1 MIKLKTAYIIK
12 NESMYWKEDI
22 LMRES
27 RRMKC
32 MKKKWMALVLSG
44 VLFLQSAGMAYGAE
58 FSDGVGVEICNDFEK
73 QNEKE
78 TSEENTPEAND
89 ISEGFSDNNEI
100 TEEDQFSGGLEE
112 EQNSQEKELDE
123 ENDAVSAT
131 ASQTSGTCGK
141 NLKWEFKN
149 GTLTIWGDEYM
160 SSTPWLDFVDNIKKI
175 VIKQGVRNIERYA
188 FYECSGL
195 TSVTIPNSVTWVG
208 DDAFSRCSGLTS
220 VTIPNSVMWIGD
232 DAFSRCS
239 GLTSVTIPSSVT
251 SIGRYAFYECSGLIS
266 VTIPSS
272 VTGINYNAF
281 SGCSGLTSV
290 TIPNSVTW
298 IGTDAFSGCS
308 GLTSVTIPNSV
319 KRIVYNAFSGCSGL
333 ISVTI
338 PSSVTTI
345 ERDTFSG
352 CSGLTSVTIP
362 SSVTTIERDAFY
374 ECSGLTDVYYKGSET
389 EWKKINIGS
398 NNGALENAKIH
409 YNSSAPSSDK
419 KFSLTI
425 SKPPLI
431 LGNYNSLFID
441 YEASVAGN
449 AASKVKQIK
458 WESSDP
464 SVAEVDEKSVG
475 LITGQGNSSGCSWID
490 LLTYNAGKTVIT
502 GTAPDGRKASVEV
515 EIEPKLSTEGCSG
528 SITKESL
535 VTLCTVTLK
544 KANKKYLESFMEN
557 LKVTPEA
564 GVKVRDTSYTIAK
577 DGKSAKFTSYVNLIG
592 MENAYVKCTSQG
604 GQSVKLLICWE
615 STVDILTS
623 DYNYEAVLKKWM
635 NDEGTQN
642 SINYLTGN
650 KNYVNTLMVAQSEKS
665 YLGELVENTS
675 NLVFGG
681 FGGWKNYWTG
691 STKKEEARKILAG
704 LLTVY
709 SDEVE
714 SLSIAETANELSDA
728 FLSALKNAN
737 WAYAIKYGLSSKEIE
752 ELSKLCTKDHI
763 ENFFF
768 ESKYTELSKYLARVG
783 GYGEDSK
790 IIKCIRAFSKSDE
803 AIKTVSKKLEFLGN
817 GLTALK
823 LCDSTI
829 KRYYELETLSRAD
842 QRYCEILLYL
852 KQNCSYVPVQQ
863 AAADLYAVIN
873 DELGAQ
879 QEYLL
884 KEITD
889 EITEKAVNKI
899 LDTAISRVPMSAVI
913 YNSYKYSVGF
923 ANLLFHT
930 ADAQKQKDNMT
941 CAAYIG
947 TYLSEWLNANKATYL
962 SSYGNTKNEAA
973 QKTVFAYYMLLK
985 TRMTGEESC
994 RKFMELIKYKKGS
1007 RQYNVSLEITSTLES
1022 MEKLLKS
1029 NGALMNRYLSS
1040 VVACPVDVTVCNA
1053 SGSPVLTVRDGQES
1067 SGTVNGIYYNVYYNP
1082 LEQDYAKI
1090 INLPSSGGYTLKCTG
1105 NDLGKVYYSVSSISA
1120 DGSLTRK
1127 EADEIPVKK
1136 GSQIQIDNIS
1146 SQTPIC
1152 KLEDKDGSKKEYPV
1166 QDEKKDYV
1174 AVSSLKTDKTEVVIS
1189 TGEKEIITLS
1199 IAPENATNKGVEWA
1213 SKNPDIATV
1222 NADGVITG
1230 ISAGTTT
1237 VRATT
1242 VETSGVYADITIK
1255 VTDNTGKP
1263 ATPTPAPSKPAMP
1276 QIVSV
1281 SESYNAFTFKW
1292 DAVSDANGYQIYRK
1306 VNSGKWKPLKTTTK
1320 TSYKDKAVK
1329 AGYKYSYTVKAY
1341 RTENSK
1347 KIFSEYNKKGLS
1359 GKLNTSISLAAKNKT
1374 VVISWKKTTGAAGYY
1389 VYRSE
1394 NKTGK
1399 FSRIKTTSARTLKYT
1414 DTKVKDG
1421 GTYNYKVVPFGKVNN
1436 KNVSGSSSAVKTVT
1450 LSKKQTANGSGYKF
1464 IEGINKIIPLL
1475 EEEQLSGDKYYT
1487 KTYHIDDDADKQKVV
1502 SFQYRKGEQ
1511 GTNYFSIVCQPD
1523 VSHNG
1528 GYIVLTWH
1536 EGETKPL
1543 LDVYYVKDSD
1553 YNVNGYLSYQK
1564 KGNDYILDFTKNSTL
1579 KFKFTPKSKSDK
1591 YTLTQLNTMANETF
1605 HEVLQM
1611 LDSCMK
1617 QNMNMSIKD
1626 LGFKNY

>member
-1 MIKLKTAYIIK
+1 
-12 NESMYWKEDI
+12 
-22 LMRES
+22 
-27 RRMKC
+27 

-44 VLFLQSAGMAYGAE
+44 VLFLQSAGMSYGAE
-58 FSDGVGVEICNDFEK
+58 FSDGAGVEICNDFEK

-78 TSEENTPEAND
+78 TSEENTPEADD

-100 TEEDQFSGGLEE
+100 TEEEQFSGGLEE
-112 EQNSQEKELDE
+112 EQNSQEKEIDE
-123 ENDAVSAT
+123 ENNAISAT
-131 ASQTSGTCGK
+131 ASQTSGTCGE
-141 NLKWEFKN
+141 NLKWELKN
-149 GTLTIWGDEYM
+149 GTLTISGNGYM
-160 SSTPWLDFVDNIKKI
+160 NSYSNNVSIPWFNSTNDIKKI
-175 VIKQGVRNIERYA
+175 VIKQGVGSIGDYA
-188 FYECSGL
+188 FYGCSGLTSITIPNSVTWIGDYAFYGCSGLTSVAIPNRVTWIGDYTFYECNGLTSVAIPNSVRRINWYAFYGCSGLTKVTIPNSVTSIGENAFSGCSGLISVTIPNSVKYIEEGTFSGCSGL
-195 TSVTIPNSVTWVG
+195 TSVTIPNSVTRIG
-208 DDAFSRCSGLTS
+208 SYAFSGCSGLTKVTIPNSVTSIGNQAFSGCSGLTS
-220 VTIPNSVMWIGD
+220 VTIPNSVTRIG
-232 DAFSRCS
+232 
-239 GLTSVTIPSSVT
+239 
-251 SIGRYAFYECSGLIS
+251 E
-266 VTIPSS
+266 
-272 VTGINYNAF
+272 NAF

-290 TIPNSVTW
+290 TIPNSVTR
-298 IGTDAFSGCS
+298 IEYRAFDGCS
-308 GLTSVTIPNSV
+308 GLS
-319 KRIVYNAFSGCSGL
+319 
-333 ISVTI
+333 
-338 PSSVTTI
+338 
-345 ERDTFSG
+345 
-352 CSGLTSVTIP
+352 
-362 SSVTTIERDAFY
+362 
-374 ECSGLTDVYYKGSET
+374 DVYYKGSEV
-389 EWKKINIGS
+389 EWKKINS
-398 NNGALENAKIH
+398 DSPNESLKNAKIH

-419 KFSLTI
+419 KFSLTM

-449 AASKVKQIK
+449 AAGEVKQIK

-577 DGKSAKFTSYVNLIG
+577 DGKSAKFTGYVNLIG

-650 KNYVNTLMVAQSEKS
+650 KNYVNTLMVAQSEKG

-675 NLVFGG
+675 NLVFGE
-681 FGGWKNYWTG
+681 FDGWKNYWTG

-752 ELSKLCTKDHI
+752 ELSKLCTRDHI
-763 ENFFF
+763 ENFFL

-783 GYGEDSK
+783 GYGENSK

-1166 QDEKKDYV
+1166 QDEKKEYI
-1174 AVSSLKTDKTEVVIS
+1174 AVSSLKADKTEVVIS

-1213 SKNPDIATV
+1213 SQNPDIATV

-1230 ISAGTTT
+1230 ISAGATT

-1276 QIVSV
+1276 QTVSV
-1281 SESYNAFTFKW
+1281 SESYNAITVKW
-1292 DAVSDANGYQIYRK
+1292 NAVSDANGYQIYRK
-1306 VNSGKWKPLKTTTK
+1306 VNSGKWKPVKTTTK

-1341 RTENSK
+1341 RTENGK

-1394 NKTGK
+1394 NKAGK
-1399 FSRIKTTSARTLKYT
+1399 FSRIKTTSAKTLKYT
-1414 DTKVKDG
+1414 DIKVKEG

-1436 KNVSGSSSAVKTVT
+1436 KNVSGGSSAAKTVT
-1450 LSKKQTANGSGYKF
+1450 LSKKQTTDSSGYKF
-1464 IEGINKIIPLL
+1464 VEGINKIIPLL
-1475 EEEQLSGDKYYT
+1475 EEQLSEDKYYA